1 MAINKI
7 KKFNLES
14 LAEELRSQ
22 DKSYADIADELCKV
36 SNQNI
41 SPSSVRRYFESNER
55 AMIKAV
61 EKSHKLQEKKAEAE
75 INTVEKRQRF
85 ISKLEKIAD
94 EAFEKGDLK
103 GAIDA
108 LKEATSALN
117 SLDKLLGKYET
128 TPAVQVN
135 LNQVNIDGE
144 KRALLERIAAIP
156 ATDTTFEDVE

>member
-1 MAINKI
+1 
-7 KKFNLES
+7 
-14 LAEELRSQ
+14 
-22 DKSYADIADELCKV
+22 
-36 SNQNI
+36 
-41 SPSSVRRYFESNER
+41 
-55 AMIKAV
+55 MIKAV

-156 ATDTTFEDVE
+156 STEAAFEDVE

>member
-1 MAINKI
+1 
-7 KKFNLES
+7 
-14 LAEELRSQ
+14 
-22 DKSYADIADELCKV
+22 
-36 SNQNI
+36 
-41 SPSSVRRYFESNER
+41 
-55 AMIKAV
+55 MIKAV

-128 TPAVQVN
+128 TPQNVFANSDVQIN
-135 LNQVNIDGE
+135 LQMIDCS
-144 KRALLERIAAIP
+144 KRG
-156 ATDTTFEDVE
+156 D